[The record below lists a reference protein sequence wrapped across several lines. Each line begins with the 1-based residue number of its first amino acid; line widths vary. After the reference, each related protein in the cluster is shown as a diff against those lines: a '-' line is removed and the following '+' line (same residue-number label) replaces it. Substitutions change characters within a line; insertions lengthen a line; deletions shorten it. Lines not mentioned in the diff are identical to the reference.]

1 MSAEIRSMLML
12 PIIRSKKGFEL
23 NMEKTRFVR
32 VVRIAVEHYEDTE
45 KIVNQSI
52 RQLHENG
59 AKIISI
65 QVLGIPFLMYNV
77 IYEAETEIS
86 ETAVP
91 ETSEIAAEQDKTK
104 AEICTDN
111 KSDNAETA
119 DTNTEQGS
127 GEQHGTD
134 ESAEE
139 KNA

>member
-12 PIIRSKKGFEL
+12 PITRSKKGFEL

-45 KIVNQSI
+45 KIVNKSI

-91 ETSEIAAEQDKTK
+91 ETTEPAAEQDK
-104 AEICTDN
+104 N
-111 KSDNAETA
+111 KSDNNAEAA
-119 DTNTEQGS
+119 DTNTEQKS